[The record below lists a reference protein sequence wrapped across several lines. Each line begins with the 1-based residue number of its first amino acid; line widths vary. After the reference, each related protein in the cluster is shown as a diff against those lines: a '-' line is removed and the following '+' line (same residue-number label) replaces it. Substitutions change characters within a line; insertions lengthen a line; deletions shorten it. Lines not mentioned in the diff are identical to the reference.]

1 MKKYIITI
9 IAILCLSF
17 IIAAITFES
26 NAVGLNEVFKNPD
39 DYIDDSGDN
48 SGAIAIGNVIVWI
61 VRTVGESIAVI
72 MLMIIGIRYIIAS
85 AEEKAEYKQSMWP
98 YILGAILI
106 FAGSALTDLIYNAFN
121 K

>member
-1 MKKYIITI
+1 MKKYVITI

-17 IIAAITFES
+17 IIECIIFDS
-26 NAVGLNEVFKNPD
+26 NAVGLNDVFSNPD
-39 DYIDDSGDN
+39 SYIEDSADN

-72 MLMIIGIRYIIAS
+72 MLMLIGIRYIIGS

-106 FAGSALTDLIYNAFN
+106 FSGAALTDLIYNAFN

>member
-1 MKKYIITI
+1 MKKYVVTI
-9 IAILCLSF
+9 IVVLALSLIVSCIYF
-17 IIAAITFES
+17 KS
-26 NAVGLNEVFKNPD
+26 NAVGLNDVFKNPD
-39 DYIDDSGDN
+39 SYIEDSGDN
-48 SGAIAIGNVIVWI
+48 TGAIAIGNVIVFI

-72 MLMIIGIRYIIAS
+72 MLMIIGIRYIIGS